1 MYLYFYTI
9 SCTLTIRNT
18 VEINE
23 NTAPGLI
30 WVFCMGLF
38 LLQKW
43 NNISVHSDKRPMKI
57 TPSLDNKSR
66 HVDFTHKQTHVKQIL
81 KYQHSKPEH
90 PYLMESIYL
99 SKETYTL
106 RTRLN
111 GTTLLKRLQNTFVL
125 SWSRFIAKF
134 LKQVL
139 RIAAIVWYIIF
150 YRSINK
156 HTSSSYKQH
165 CNTCAVKSQSTIGAA
180 G

>member
-18 VEINE
+18 VEIYKY
-23 NTAPGLI
+23 TAPGLI

-81 KYQHSKPEH
+81 KYQHSKLEH
-90 PYLMESIYL
+90 PYLMSRYIFQ
-99 SKETYTL
+99 
-106 RTRLN
+106 
-111 GTTLLKRLQNTFVL
+111 KRLIHCIHVLMVPHYWNTFVL
-125 SWSRFIAKF
+125 SWSRFIAKC

-165 CNTCAVKSQSTIGAA
+165 CNPCAVKSQSTIGAA